1 MSQGFQVCLDRD
13 DLTGLYNRVNN
24 LNTDPVFKKLG
35 ERLLNKAKLRFQLGV
50 DPEGKPWKP
59 SKKLHKTR
67 GVDDPKR
74 RGQTLIGKTR
84 KLSSIGY
91 TIEGDSLIVGPP
103 PLPYAAIHEFGGQA
117 GRGLKVTI
125 RARPYM
131 QTDLDESDMTFLQRV
146 ITKVLM
152 I

>member
-24 LNTDPVFKKLG
+24 LDADPVFKKLG
-35 ERLLNKAKLRFQLGV
+35 DRLLDKAKLRFVLGV

-74 RGQTLIGKTR
+74 RGQKTLVKGGYLR
-84 KLSSIGY
+84 KIQY

-103 PLPYAAIHEFGGQA
+103 PLPYAAIHQFGGQA

-125 RARPYM
+125 PARPYM
-131 QTDLDESDMTFLQRV
+131 QTDLNESDMAFLQRV

-152 I
+152 T